1 MSILKSLKTYK
12 AHIMVVAIAAV
23 CLYLYTNLSDAQEAV
38 NATSIYTVETVARG
52 DVSSGIE
59 TTGEIVAAQK
69 LDLDVYKQTEQID
82 SVNVVNGQHVEAGDV
97 LISFDKSDAYVDA
110 QSAQVAVVGAELTL
124 EEKELNAVEPSTAIR
139 SKENQITSYEK
150 IITDATQDIADAYRD
165 FLNEDLEVSAHEDEA
180 DSLNDRAEPALSG
193 RYVSDVEGEYVIEVY
208 ASRAESGYSFRLSG
222 LETMTEPVIFGKAI
236 NLGTRGLKIT
246 FPNDTKSNDKW
257 IVRIPNNEIATFQE
271 AESDYEKT
279 VSNLEKTIEDAQ
291 VDLLNATQELA
302 DLQLADGVSYRNL
315 SVEEAESSLAEAQ
328 QRLYQYY
335 DVVQDRDIVAP
346 FSGTVEGM
354 ENVVTGATP
363 VGGTSDSISLGTL
376 ISDDF
381 LATFSLGAVD
391 VAKVEVGQK
400 VLVTITS
407 FANSE
412 PLEAYISEIS
422 SLPDAA
428 GVAQYGVQALIEIP
442 EGFETELREGLLA
455 DIEVVQEEVTDV
467 VRIPSA
473 AVTYER
479 GVATVEV
486 VDEVTDEQAQMIQRL
501 GILRSDSGDVQ
512 TYPLEVTIGL
522 TGAFYAEVTNGLEEG
537 VMIITSA
544 NSAATETATPSI
556 VGQDRVPGGG
566 GVGAGGG
573 QRQQ

>member
-1 MSILKSLKTYK
+1 MSILKSLKTYR
-12 AHIMVVAIAAV
+12 AHIIVVFIAAV
-23 CLYLYTNLSDAQEAV
+23 GLYLYTNLSDAQEV
-38 NATSIYTVETVARG
+38 EHATSFYTVETVARG

-82 SVNVVNGQHVEAGDV
+82 SVNVVNGQRVEAGDV
-97 LISFDKSDAYVDA
+97 LISFDKNDAYVDA

-139 SKENQITSYEK
+139 SKENQITGFEK
-150 IITDATQDIADAYRD
+150 TITDATQDIVDAYRD
-165 FLNEDLEVSAHEDEA
+165 FLNEDLEVTAHEDKA
-180 DSLNDRAEPALSG
+180 DFLSDRAEPVLSG
-193 RYVSDVEGEYVIEVY
+193 RYVSDVEGEYVVEIY

-222 LETMTEPVIFGKAI
+222 LETMTEPVIFGKAVS
-236 NLGTRGLKIT
+236 LGTRGLKIT

-257 IVRIPNNEIATFQE
+257 IVRIPNNEIATFSE
-271 AESDYEKT
+271 AESNYKKT
-279 VSNLEKTIEDAQ
+279 VVDLEKIIEDAQ
-291 VDLLNATQELA
+291 VDLLNAQQELA

-354 ENVVTGATP
+354 ENVVIGATP

-376 ISDDF
+376 ISDEF

-422 SLPDAA
+422 SLPDAT

-442 EGFETELREGLLA
+442 EEFETELREGLLA

-486 VDEVTDEQAQMIQRL
+486 IDTVTDEQAQMIQRL
-501 GILRSDSGDVQ
+501 GILRSDAGSVQ
-512 TYPLEVTIGL
+512 TYPLEVSIGL
-522 TGAFYAEVTNGLEEG
+522 TGAFYAEVTQGLEEG

-544 NSAATETATPSI
+544 NSAATETAAPSI

-566 GVGAGGG
+566 GP
-573 QRQQ
+573 RQQ